1 MDEELTSL
9 FTIHSVLAK
18 ILHGNAGTISSCLVP
33 GTISLCSL
41 LPNAPFLGN
50 FLSLI
55 ARKK

>member
-1 MDEELTSL
+1 
-9 FTIHSVLAK
+9 
-18 ILHGNAGTISSCLVP
+18 VP